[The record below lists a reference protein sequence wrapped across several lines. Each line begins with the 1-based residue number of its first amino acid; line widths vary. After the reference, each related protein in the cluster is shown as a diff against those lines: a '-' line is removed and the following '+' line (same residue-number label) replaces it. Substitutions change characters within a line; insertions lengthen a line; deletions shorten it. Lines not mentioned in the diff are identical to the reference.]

1 MEKERR
7 AVVRTQSGFSLL
19 VAEYLE
25 QALAIDDQS
34 QIAELIQPSTM
45 DCSEKRRN
53 LRELLRWN
61 GGVGSL
67 SRELLR
73 SPCDLVRFVCD
84 SSCYSAEPIFA
95 ASLQWSY
102 MHLEIAIK
110 VIKIL
115 SYRN

>member
-1 MEKERR
+1 
-7 AVVRTQSGFSLL
+7 
-19 VAEYLE
+19 
-25 QALAIDDQS
+25 
-34 QIAELIQPSTM
+34 M

-53 LRELLRWN
+53 LRELLRWK
-61 GGVGSL
+61 GL
-67 SRELLR
+67 SRSWLR

-110 VIKIL
+110 VITIL